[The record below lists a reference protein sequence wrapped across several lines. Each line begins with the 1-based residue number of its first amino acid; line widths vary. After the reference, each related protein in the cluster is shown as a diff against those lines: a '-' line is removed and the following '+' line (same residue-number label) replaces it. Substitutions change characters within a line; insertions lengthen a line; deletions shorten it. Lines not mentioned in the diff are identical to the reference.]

1 MDFNAQ
7 YARGFDQDIDDP
19 RLTWEPHQL
28 NALVIEMA
36 TPKIGRQ
43 GSVPQSMAEGSSS
56 SNHCKHFPSS
66 VSRETPG
73 SSRAGK
79 AVVSNPQK
87 DHKSPVTGQSAPRGT
102 SEQVFGIPASFSLI
116 EGPTMAAWRCKRMGN
131 RELRTW
137 LEKVS

>member
-19 RLTWEPHQL
+19 RLIWEPHQL

-56 SNHCKHFPSS
+56 SNHCKHFIESLQAFPIFCFA
-66 VSRETPG
+66 RNARLI
-73 SSRAGK
+73 SSR
-79 AVVSNPQK
+79 
-87 DHKSPVTGQSAPRGT
+87 
-102 SEQVFGIPASFSLI
+102 
-116 EGPTMAAWRCKRMGN
+116 
-131 RELRTW
+131 
-137 LEKVS
+137 